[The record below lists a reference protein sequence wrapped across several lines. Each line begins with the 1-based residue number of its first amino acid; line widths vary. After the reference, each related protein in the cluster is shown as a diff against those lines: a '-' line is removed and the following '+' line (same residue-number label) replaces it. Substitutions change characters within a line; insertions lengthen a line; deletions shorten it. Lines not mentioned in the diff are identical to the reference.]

1 MVDLHCIV
9 FNKKTVIELFSPLV
23 VYFRE
28 KFTQWSVNLHTNND
42 VVFSGG

>member
-9 FNKKTVIELFSPLV
+9 FNKKTVIELFFTISCL
-23 VYFRE
+23 FQR